1 MDVSKMPVIEQDE
14 EGYRYSNEPFQLA
27 DFVLPSA
34 GRVLDIGTG
43 CGVIPILLAAREPR
57 LEIAAV
63 EIQKPL
69 YDAAVHNVARNGLS
83 ETIEVVFGDFTVLA
97 PTLGTFDVIVSN
109 PPYRKINSGR
119 INPNRVKAVA
129 RHELA
134 LTLPALVER
143 SFPLLKPG
151 GRIVLSYPMHRL
163 EETRRLLKLNRM
175 SPRRLRLV
183 HGCRGG
189 EAKFFVIEAV
199 RGQTDGN
206 IAEES
211 LCVYNPDGSYSREM
225 KSIYASFNY
234 LGRSHRIGKKR
245 DGACAG

>member
-1 MDVSKMPVIEQDE
+1 MPVIEQDE

-27 DFVLPSA
+27 DFILPPA
-34 GRVLDIGTG
+34 GGRVLDIGTG
-43 CGVIPILLAAREPR
+43 CGIIPILLAVREPR
-57 LEIAAV
+57 LEITAV

-69 YDAAVHNVARNGLS
+69 YDTAVNNVARNGLS
-83 ETIEVVFGDFTVLA
+83 GTIKVVFGDFTALA
-97 PTLGTFDVIVSN
+97 PTLGTFDVIISN

-134 LTLPALVER
+134 LTLPALAEC

-151 GRIVLSYPMHRL
+151 GRIALSYPTHRL
-163 EETRRLLKLNRM
+163 EETQRLLRLNRM
-175 SPRRLRLV
+175 NPRRLRLV
-183 HGCRGG
+183 YGYRGG
-189 EAKFFVIEAV
+189 KAKFFVIEAV

-211 LCVYNPDGSYSREM
+211 LCVYNADGSYSREM

-234 LGRSHRIGKKR
+234 PGRSHRVGKKR
-245 DGACAG
+245 NGACAG